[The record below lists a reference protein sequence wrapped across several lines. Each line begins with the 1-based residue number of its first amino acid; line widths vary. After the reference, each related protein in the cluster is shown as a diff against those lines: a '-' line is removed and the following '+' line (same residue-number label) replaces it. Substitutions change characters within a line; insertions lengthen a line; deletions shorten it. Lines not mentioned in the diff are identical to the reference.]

1 MATLAAV
8 EKQIAQ
14 LLKQKEALLKTEA
27 KEAIRKA
34 RALIEQFGLTAAD
47 LGLTKR
53 AGKAG
58 AAAAKGP
65 AKPAKYRDL
74 ASGKTWNGHGKPPAW
89 IAGVADRTPF
99 LIDAPATAQEAAP
112 KKAAKAAGKAPAKK
126 KAAATAAKKKAARPA
141 KAAKPA
147 AEAGAATDGAA
158 APAA

>member
-14 LLKQKEALLKTEA
+14 LLKQKEALLKSEA
-27 KEAIRKA
+27 KEAIRTA

-47 LGLTKR
+47 LGLGKR

-58 AAAAKGP
+58 TNAAKGP
-65 AKPAKYRDL
+65 AKPAKYRDP

-99 LIDAPATAQEAAP
+99 LIDAPAAATEAAP
-112 KKAAKAAGKAPAKK
+112 KKAPKAAAKSAGKAPAKK
-126 KAAATAAKKKAARPA
+126 KAAATGAKKKAA
-141 KAAKPA
+141 KATDATA
-147 AEAGAATDGAA
+147 AADGAAT
-158 APAA
+158 PAA